1 MKLNIL
7 CIDPGEL
14 YETNIIEDFLAMIAG
29 LRANGGGDT
38 PEPSIGATI
47 RAIEASEPGS
57 PIYVF
62 TDAPASDEYRRN
74 EAISLLIRQR
84 TPIYFSLVNL
94 RLRKRSLRD
103 PQHAYK
109 LKIRKK
115 RQAGATIFEQ
125 LTTFSGGQVLH
136 VQTNDI
142 SRLGSLVSFT
152 AFQNRRTIFYV
163 SDTLYGMTTHCIPI
177 DSSILEATISISGQQ
192 VIVSV
197 FTPQGQFIEC
207 FLLDNLNI
215 IDNC

>member
-7 CIDPGEL
+7 FIDPGEL

-29 LRANGGGDT
+29 LRANGGGDI

-57 PIYVF
+57 PIFVF
-62 TDAPASDEYRRN
+62 TDAPASDENRRY
-74 EAISLLIRQR
+74 EAILLLSRKN
-84 TPIYFSLVNL
+84 TPIYFALVNL
-94 RLRKRSLRD
+94 RLRRRSLRD

-115 RQAGATIFEQ
+115 RQAGTTIYEQ
-125 LTTFSGGQVLH
+125 LSTFSGGQVLH

-163 SDTLYGMTTHCIPI
+163 SDTLYGTHCIPI
-177 DSSILEATISISGQQ
+177 DSSILEATFSISGQD
-192 VIVSV
+192 ITVSV

-207 FLLDNLNI
+207 VCWNVLKTVV
-215 IDNC
+215 NCY